1 MRLEIFIK
9 GEGKLRLLTYLY
21 KGKEH
26 AGVLNKDNTAVIK
39 LKDLLSKSGIE
50 MELDI
55 SGLIELGDEDFIKAL
70 EEIRDRFEYDELNIN
85 DVKLC
90 APISYPVRNLICLGT
105 NYSDHVMEVRKAY
118 PTLKVDM
125 PKEPIYFSKAA
136 WPITGDGDAIP
147 ANEGLVSQLD
157 YEVELAVVIGKEGKN
172 ISRENAEDYIFG
184 YTIANDVSARKVQS
198 GKKQWFKGKSF
209 DGFSP
214 MGPWIVTKDEI
225 PFPVKLDMK
234 AWINGELRQDS
245 NTGQMIFDIPY
256 IIEDLS
262 KGMTLRKGDIILT
275 GTPAG
280 VGLGFNPPKYIKKGD
295 TLRLWIEKI
304 GEIENRVE

>member
-1 MRLEIFIK
+1 M
-9 GEGKLRLLTYLY
+9 RLLTYLHD
-21 KGKEH
+21 GKEH
-26 AGVLNKDNTAVIK
+26 AGVLNKDKTAIVK

-50 MELDI
+50 MEMDI
-55 SGLIELGDEDFIKAL
+55 AGLIELGDEDFLKAL
-70 EEIRDRFEYDELNIN
+70 EEIRDRFEYDEVQLEEA
-85 DVKLC
+85 KLC
-90 APISYPVRNLICLGT
+90 APVPYPARNLICLGT
-105 NYSDHVMEVRKAY
+105 NYSDHVMEVRKEY
-118 PTLKVDM
+118 PNLKVDM
-125 PKEPIYFSKAA
+125 PEEPIYFSKAA
-136 WPITGDGDAIP
+136 FPATGDGDAIP
-147 ANEGLVSQLD
+147 ANEGYVVQLD

-172 ISRENAEDYIFG
+172 IPKEEAEDYIFG

-234 AWINGELRQDS
+234 AWINGEIRQDS
-245 NTGQMIFDIPY
+245 NTEHMIFDIPH

-262 KGMTLRKGDIILT
+262 RGMTIRKGDIILT

-280 VGLGFNPPKYIKKGD
+280 VGLGFNPPKYIGKGD
-295 TLRLWIEKI
+295 TVKLWIEKI
-304 GEIENRVE
+304 GEIENVVE

>member
-1 MRLEIFIK
+1 M
-9 GEGKLRLLTYLY
+9 RLLTYIQN
-21 KGKEH
+21 GKEH

-50 MELDI
+50 MEMNI

-172 ISRENAEDYIFG
+172 ISRETPRIIFLDIRLQMMSAPEKSKAEK
-184 YTIANDVSARKVQS
+184 SS
-198 GKKQWFKGKSF
+198 GSR
-209 DGFSP
+209 
-214 MGPWIVTKDEI
+214 
-225 PFPVKLDMK
+225 VK
-234 AWINGELRQDS
+234 
-245 NTGQMIFDIPY
+245 
-256 IIEDLS
+256 
-262 KGMTLRKGDIILT
+262 
-275 GTPAG
+275 
-280 VGLGFNPPKYIKKGD
+280 
-295 TLRLWIEKI
+295 
-304 GEIENRVE
+304 